1 MGVSTRNWAGN
12 QRCVPTAVH
21 QPGSTDEVAAIVRQ
35 AAEAGRR
42 VKAIGG
48 GHSFTDAAMTDGDLI
63 SLDAMRRV
71 LRGRRHR
78 RDRASGH
85 PAPRPQRAARSTR
98 PGDAQPRRHRPP
110 VDRRRHVD
118 RDARH
123 RRRIGQPG
131 DDDRRCRTRHRRRL
145 GACGRTRRTIP
156 NCCAW
161 RGSASARWASSPRSP
176 CGACRRSTCM
186 RARRSNRSPT

>member
-12 QRCVPTAVH
+12 QRCVPAAVH

-71 LRGRRHR
+71 LRVAGTDVTVQAGIRL
-78 RDRASGH
+78 RDLNE
-85 PAPRPQRAARSTR
+85 QLARQGLAMPNLGDIDRQSIAGATSTATH
-98 PGDAQPRRHRPP
+98 GT
-110 VDRRRHVD
+110 
-118 RDARH
+118 
-123 RRRIGQPG
+123 G
-131 DDDRRCRTRHRRRL
+131 
-145 GACGRTRRTIP
+145 
-156 NCCAW
+156 
-161 RGSASARWASSPRSP
+161 
-176 CGACRRSTCM
+176 
-186 RARRSNRSPT
+186 